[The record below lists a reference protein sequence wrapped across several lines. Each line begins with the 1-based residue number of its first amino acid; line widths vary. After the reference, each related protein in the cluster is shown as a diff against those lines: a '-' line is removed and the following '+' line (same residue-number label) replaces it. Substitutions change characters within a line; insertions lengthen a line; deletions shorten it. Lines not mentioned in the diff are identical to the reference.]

1 MRGSVRKRGSTWTW
15 YLDAPPD
22 PVTGKRRQASK
33 GGFRTKRECQEALNE
48 TLTPAHLTAFYRFL
62 LDHGRRDG
70 GSLAAKTVRN
80 IHGELHAALRDAVRW
95 GHVAP

>member
-33 GGFRTKRECQEALNE
+33 GGFRTKRECQDALNE
-48 TLTPAHLTAFYRFL
+48 TLARAPRRHLRPDPRSAPSGASSWRSGSRPSGRPGS
-62 LDHGRRDG
+62 GRRPG
-70 GSLAAKTVRN
+70 RATG
-80 IHGELHAALRDAVRW
+80 
-95 GHVAP
+95 